1 VGVFIGSLLGARLA
15 PRVRTKVVVY
25 LLVGVMFY
33 LAGNLILHLV
43 RGWL

>member
-1 VGVFIGSLLGARLA
+1 
-15 PRVRTKVVVY
+15 VY

-33 LAGNLILHLV
+33 LAGNLILHLL